1 MAMKMRMLL
10 SLLVLCMF
18 ATLATTGCGRQSTRV
33 DIEDDEEGPESSG
46 PYARDL
52 VEVTDIIVEKL
63 KKQKIS
69 ENFKAK
75 YKGEAPII
83 AVIRAQNDTRFPEVT
98 QIFQEDLVT
107 AMMEKFT
114 REQYRFSQRDSDVQD
129 AIASEKEAK
138 EAGERT
144 DRTGRKTKLG
154 ADYFMKA
161 KFSTLSMTD
170 GEYEDD
176 TILYTYELIDT
187 ETDEL
192 IFKGGHKIRRVSE
205 KSAVYR

>member
-1 MAMKMRMLL
+1 MKIRFLL
-10 SLLVLCMF
+10 CLLVLF
-18 ATLATTGCGRQSTRV
+18 SFSALTTTGCGRQSTRV
-33 DIEDDEEGPESSG
+33 DIKDDEEGPESSG
-46 PYARDL
+46 PYSADL
-52 VEVTDIIVEKL
+52 VEVTDMMVEKL

-69 ENFKAK
+69 ENFQAK
-75 YKGEAPII
+75 YKEPPII
-83 AVIRAQNDTRFPEVT
+83 AIIRPQNDTRFPEVT
-98 QIFQEDLVT
+98 QIFQEDLLT

-114 REQYRFSQRDSDVQD
+114 REQFRFSQRDSDVQT
-129 AIASEKEAK
+129 AVASEKEAK

-170 GEYEDD
+170 GKLEDD
-176 TILYTYELIDT
+176 TILYTFELIDT

-192 IFKGGHKIRRVSE
+192 IFKGGHKIRRVSS